1 MGLHALHG
9 ALSPIVIMIPQ
20 ANVSGKLFVAL
31 SFVKS
36 LNTLL
41 QVEGVGDE
49 VAIGEVAL
57 LVNGVQFTL
66 RVVLGLKV

>member
-1 MGLHALHG
+1 MHG